1 MAIETSINGNILES
15 TYGIKVTAT
24 KGIIDQL
31 AKKPSIV
38 RNWSDFHGLQI
49 DLAKPIYEAREITLY
64 CTLIATS
71 ETDFYTKLQNFKTL
85 FTPVGDFANV
95 PKTQRLMFL
104 VGSNAALVYEVFNQ
118 KGFEVEKKWRIGR
131 AMYGEFQVTLIEPEP
146 VKKVIKFTGTGLKT
160 INLVSTTPINIYW
173 GENNVTRNCKTI
185 TATYTY
191 LTGGDHYVI
200 VTGMID
206 EITSI
211 TYPTGTLV
219 WNKSQ

>member
-1 MAIETSINGNILES
+1 MAIITSINGNVLES

-31 AKKPSIV
+31 AKKPTIV
-38 RNWSDFHGLQI
+38 RNWPDYHGEQI
-49 DLAKPIYEAREITLY
+49 DLAKPIYEPRDIVLY
-64 CTLIATS
+64 CTLIASS
-71 ETDFYTKLQNFKTL
+71 ETDFYSKLQAFKTL
-85 FTPVGDFANV
+85 FTPVGDFVNV

-104 VGSNAALVYEVFNQ
+104 VGGNNALVYEVYN
-118 KGFEVEKKWRIGR
+118 KVGFEVEKKWRIGR
-131 AMYGEFQVTLIEPEP
+131 FMYGEFQLNLREPEP

-160 INLVSTTPINIYW
+160 INLVSTTPMNIYW
-173 GENNVTRNCKTI
+173 GENNITRNCKTI

-191 LTGGDHYVI
+191 LTSGDHYVI
-200 VTGMID
+200 ISGMVD

-211 TYPTGTLV
+211 TYPSGTLV